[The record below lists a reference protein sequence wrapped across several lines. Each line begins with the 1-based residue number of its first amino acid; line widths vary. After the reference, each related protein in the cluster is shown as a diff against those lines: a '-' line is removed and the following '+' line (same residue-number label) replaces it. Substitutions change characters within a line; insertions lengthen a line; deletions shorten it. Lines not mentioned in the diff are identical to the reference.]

1 MSTDKQIAA
10 NRENGKLSHG
20 AITPEGQSAS
30 SMNAL
35 KHGLFSAKVLLP
47 HEDREA
53 YESLVAATF
62 THYKPAT
69 DLESHL
75 IQSVADTEWKL
86 ARIDRLESGLYAY
99 GHLKNENN
107 FPEGTGPEEQFIMVE
122 GLIHHEYGKTFHTI
136 TTQQAKLQRF
146 LEKRTTQF
154 EKMRT
159 EREIVEVAERDAA
172 MNSMLGDPKD
182 TSPMDP
188 KIGVVF
194 SPEFMLSRLEFHQ
207 AAPTANIAVF
217 DRTWRDKKA
226 KIPA

>member
-1 MSTDKQIAA
+1 MSTEAQINA

-20 AITPEGQSAS
+20 ALSPETKQKC

-35 KHGLFSAKVLLP
+35 KHGLFSAKLLLP
-47 HEDREA
+47 HEDVAA
-53 YESLVAATF
+53 YESLVAAIF
-62 THYKPAT
+62 AHHKPVTEAEK
-69 DLESHL
+69 LV

-86 ARIDRLESGLYAY
+86 FRIDRVESGIYAY

-107 FPEGTGPEEQFIMVE
+107 FPEGTDPEEQFIMVE

-136 TTQQAKLQRF
+136 TSQQTKLQRF
-146 LEKRTTQF
+146 MEKRVTQF
-154 EKMRT
+154 EKMRA
-159 EREIVEVAERDAA
+159 EREIVEVAERDQA

-194 SPEFMLSRLEFHQ
+194 SAEFMLSRLEFHQ
-207 AAPTANIAVF
+207 AAPTADIAIF

-226 KIPA
+226 KTPA